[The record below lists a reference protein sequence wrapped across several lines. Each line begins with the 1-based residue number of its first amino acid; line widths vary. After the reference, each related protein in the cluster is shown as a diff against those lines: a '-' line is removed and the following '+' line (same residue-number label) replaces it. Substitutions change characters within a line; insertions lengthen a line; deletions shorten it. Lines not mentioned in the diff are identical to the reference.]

1 MAQQQAARQVDPV
14 DGVAVELQGLTLRA
28 APLQTK
34 TYELQERTER
44 LMGGLL
50 RLSLARTKDDAGKV
64 LAVVG
69 WGELGQGTAR
79 LAEAFEVC
87 GKIGPAAPM
96 LVLRLS
102 SEIETNPEVLQEL
115 LDSLRA
121 VFAGPV
127 ILIPFDWTQEQIDA
141 EAVRLAVLAER
152 EACAR
157 IVESGSF
164 GWWEDIGDLR
174 EAVAAMIRARGSK

>member
-1 MAQQQAARQVDPV
+1 MTVGEAMSEQARCETLHDEATAFLAAR
-14 DGVAVELQGLTLRA
+14 EKA
-28 APLQTK
+28 AK
-34 TYELQERTER
+34 
-44 LMGGLL
+44 M
-50 RLSLARTKDDAGKV
+50 
-64 LAVVG
+64 
-69 WGELGQGTAR
+69 AR

-87 GKIGPAAPM
+87 GKIGPDAPM